1 MPNPRNRARPRVV
14 AGQLALLLAALL
26 PACAPQAVATPAPT
40 PPAAA
45 EARPLPN
52 EIHWFRNSAEYRALA
67 QQVYRAATAYVE
79 REAAALPRGG
89 WAVILDA
96 DETAID
102 NSEYQRRLAA
112 RGARFE
118 DSTWYA
124 WAREQAA
131 PAVPGAAAFTQR
143 VHQLGGRVA
152 YVTNRDDAICAPTEA
167 NLRSAGLAVDLV
179 LCRTPGQSDK
189 NPRYRAIEEGTTP
202 AGLPPL
208 RVVAW
213 IGDNIRDF
221 PNLDQDAAASAL
233 ALFGQRYFMLPNPMY
248 GSWESLPRR

>member
-1 MPNPRNRARPRVV
+1 MLKTRTRARPRVNV
-14 AGQLALLLAALL
+14 LPLALLFALL
-26 PACAPQAVATPAPT
+26 LPGCAPQAPVTPAPT
-40 PPAAA
+40 PPAVTETPA
-45 EARPLPN
+45 LGN
-52 EIHWFRNSAEYRALA
+52 DIHWFRNAVEYRALA
-67 QQVYRAATAYVE
+67 QQVYRAATAHVE
-79 REAAALPRGG
+79 REAAALPRGS

-96 DETAID
+96 DETALD
-102 NSEYQRRLAA
+102 NSEYQRRLAL

-131 PAVPGAAAFTQR
+131 PAVPGAAEFTQR

-152 YVTNRDDAICAPTEA
+152 FVTNRDDAICAPTEA
-167 NLRSAGLAVDLV
+167 NLRSAGIAVDLV

-189 NPRYRAIEEGTTP
+189 NPRYRAIAAGTTP

-221 PNLDQDAAASAL
+221 PNLDQDAPGDAL
-233 ALFGQRYFMLPNPMY
+233 APFGQRYFMLPNPMY